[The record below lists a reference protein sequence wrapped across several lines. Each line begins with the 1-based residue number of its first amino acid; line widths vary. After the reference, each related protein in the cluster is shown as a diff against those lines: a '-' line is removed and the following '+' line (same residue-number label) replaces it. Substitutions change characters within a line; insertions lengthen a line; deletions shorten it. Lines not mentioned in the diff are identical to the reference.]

1 LDRPLLGRIVS
12 RPTSTG
18 LGVLEIGEAVPDQS
32 TCGWASPLEEALSEA
47 GNPALTPK
55 ALAMLRVIRAYERR
69 VRQLALKADYRLA
82 RILPR

>member
-1 LDRPLLGRIVS
+1 MVGRP
-12 RPTSTG
+12 
-18 LGVLEIGEAVPDQS
+18 
-32 TCGWASPLEEALSEA
+32 PLEEALSEA